1 MNRFAS
7 ARIRFASVLLTAI
20 TLLACVSPVAA
31 GTPTMDRINESG
43 VLRVGVTGGQ
53 PPFNMKTKSGEII
66 GMEIDLARALAS
78 SMGVKVEFV
87 QKDFAQLLAA
97 VEKGDIDIALS
108 GMTMTSER
116 NRRVAFAGPYFISG
130 KGLITTSASLAK
142 ADDPSDIGAGSFTLV
157 ALDGSTSYDLLAQ
170 AKAKESKLVAVKNY
184 DKGIEMVISG
194 KADAMLAD
202 FPICLVAALQN
213 PDAGIQ
219 GVIAPLTFEPLGG
232 AVSGDDAL
240 FLNLVDNY
248 FDALEGTGLMEM
260 LRAKWF
266 ENGSWLAALP

>member
-1 MNRFAS
+1 MSRFAS
-7 ARIRFASVLLTAI
+7 AKLAFVSVLLVAL
-20 TLLACVSPVAA
+20 TLLASVSPAVAE
-31 GTPTMDRINESG
+31 TPTMDRINESG

-66 GMEIDLARALAS
+66 GMEIDLARALAA

-87 QKDFAQLLAA
+87 TKDFANLIAA
-97 VEKGDIDIALS
+97 VEKGEVDIALS
-108 GMTMTSER
+108 GLTMTSER
-116 NRRVAFAGPYFISG
+116 NRKVAFAGPYFISG
-130 KGLITTSASLAK
+130 KGLITTSAALAK
-142 ADDPSDIGAGSFTLV
+142 ADEPSDMGAGSYTLV
-157 ALDGSTSYDLLAQ
+157 ALDGSTSYDLLELVASS
-170 AKAKESKLVAVKNY
+170 SKIVAVKDY
-184 DKGIEMVISG
+184 AKGIEMVISG

-202 FPICLVAALQN
+202 FPICLVAALKN

-240 FLNLVDNY
+240 FLNLVENY
-248 FDALEGTGLMEM
+248 FEALEGVGLMDM

-266 ENGSWLAALP
+266 ENGNWLESLP

>member
-7 ARIRFASVLLTAI
+7 ARLRFASVLLTAI

-248 FDALEGTGLMEM
+248 FDALEGTGLMAM

>member
-7 ARIRFASVLLTAI
+7 ARFRFASVLLTAI
-20 TLLACVSPVAA
+20 TLLACVSPAAA

-66 GMEIDLARALAS
+66 GMEIDLASALAS

-108 GMTMTSER
+108 GLTMTSER

-248 FDALEGTGLMEM
+248 FDALEGTGLMAM

-266 ENGSWLAALP
+266 ENGSWLEALP

>member
-1 MNRFAS
+1 MNRLVSGKFILAWVLLASLLSLLAFAS
-7 ARIRFASVLLTAI
+7 PAV
-20 TLLACVSPVAA
+20 A
-31 GTPTMDRINESG
+31 GTTMDRINESG

-53 PPFNMKTKSGEII
+53 PPLNMKTKSGEII
-66 GMEIDLARALAS
+66 GMEVDLARALAA
-78 SMGVKVEFV
+78 SMGVKVQFV
-87 QKDFAQLLAA
+87 AKDFASLLTA
-97 VEKGDIDIALS
+97 VEKGDVDIALS
-108 GMTMTSER
+108 GVTMTAKR
-116 NRRVAFAGPYFISG
+116 NRKVAFAGPYFVSG

-142 ADDPSDIGAGSFTLV
+142 ADDPSDIGAGTFTLV
-157 ALDGSTSYDLLAQ
+157 ALKGSTSYDLLK
-170 AKAKESKLVAVKNY
+170 KAAASNSKVVPVKDY
-184 DKGIEMVISG
+184 DEGIEMVISG

-202 FPICLVAALQN
+202 YPICLVAALQN

-266 ENGSWLAALP
+266 ENGSWLAELP